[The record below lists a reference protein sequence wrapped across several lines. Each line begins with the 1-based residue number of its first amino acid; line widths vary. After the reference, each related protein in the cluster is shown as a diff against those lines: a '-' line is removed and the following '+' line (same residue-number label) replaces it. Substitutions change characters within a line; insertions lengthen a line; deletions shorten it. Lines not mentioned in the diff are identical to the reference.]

1 MNLRSPRV
9 WGPLALIGSVA
20 LAIVTRPSVLRLIHG
35 SLPRFPYLA
44 APLSEKA
51 YDALAA
57 HPGWA
62 KTSLAVEPGITLNGL
77 VRRPKAGD
85 APWVL
90 FFPGNDESQLTA
102 GQDMLERLAGPR
114 DWGLLVYA
122 DRGYDSSGGTP
133 SADALR
139 EDGYRI
145 LTGALAAEHIEPSRL
160 HVVAFSMGGYVA
172 AAAVGRAAREHAP
185 VASFSTLA
193 AVEKMEMV
201 HSLPLSRIVMGDIF
215 DTMPLL
221 DDVPAPVLVQ
231 HGTADTTLNVSQG
244 RAIAEKLGTRATFRE
259 LNGVG
264 HHDILRNEDALAAVR
279 SMIESRL
286 QRAPVASP

>member
-1 MNLRSPRV
+1 V
-9 WGPLALIGSVA
+9 WAPLALIGSVA
-20 LAIVTRPSVLRLIHG
+20 LGVLTRPSILRLVHG
-35 SLPRFPYLA
+35 GLPRFPYLA
-44 APLSEKA
+44 APLSPAA

-57 HPGWA
+57 RPLWA
-62 KTSLAVEPGITLNGL
+62 KTSITVADGVSLKGL
-77 VRRPKAGD
+77 VRRPRAGD

-102 GQDMLERLAGPR
+102 GQDMLERLAGSR

-122 DRGYDSSGGTP
+122 DRGYDSSDGTP

-145 LTGALAAEHIEPSRL
+145 LTGALAAEHVEPKRL

-185 VASFSTLA
+185 VASLSMLA

-231 HGTADTTLNVSQG
+231 HGIADTTLDVSQG
-244 RAIAEKLGTRATFRE
+244 RAIAAKLGPRATLRE
-259 LNGVG
+259 LPGVG

-279 SMIESRL
+279 SVIEAALR
-286 QRAPVASP
+286 R